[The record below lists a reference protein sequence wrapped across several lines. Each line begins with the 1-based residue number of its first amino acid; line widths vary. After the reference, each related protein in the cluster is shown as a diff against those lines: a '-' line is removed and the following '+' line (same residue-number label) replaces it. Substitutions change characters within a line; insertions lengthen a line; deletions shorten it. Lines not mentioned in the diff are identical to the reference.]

1 MYAQMLPLSLPIA
14 CNMVP
19 CRHTGFL
26 HVCCHSLWSLNI
38 SSRKLPR
45 NSITELICF
54 IVLDIGLDVT
64 ESLPPWTRV
73 VAGLFQSFAVRASGF
88 PIVSIAS
95 LAPSFQYAC
104 SVRHRPGAH

>member
-1 MYAQMLPLSLPIA
+1 MFLVSIPFP
-14 CNMVP
+14 CDMVP
-19 CRHTGFL
+19 RRDIAVL
-26 HVCCHSLWSLNI
+26 HVSLVFENV
-38 SSRKLPR
+38 SRVLLTVC
-45 NSITELICF
+45 NLESAFELVCF

-95 LAPSFQYAC
+95 LAPSFQYV
-104 SVRHRPGAH
+104 SYIL